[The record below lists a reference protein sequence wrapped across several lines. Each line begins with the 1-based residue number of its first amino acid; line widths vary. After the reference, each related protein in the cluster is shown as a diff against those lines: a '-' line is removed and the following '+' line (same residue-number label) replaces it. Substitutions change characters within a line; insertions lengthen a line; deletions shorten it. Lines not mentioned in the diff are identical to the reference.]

1 MNPARSLGPAVVMN
15 SWKDHWVRCASVS
28 SEFVVCAFATPRT
41 VPYNSSLFSRL
52 QQKGVFYKS
61 V

>member
-1 MNPARSLGPAVVMN
+1 MNPARSLGPALVMN

-28 SEFVVCAFATPRT
+28 SEFVVCAFASL
-41 VPYNSSLFSRL
+41 PYNGSLFSRL
-52 QQKGVFYKS
+52 QQRGVFYKS

>member
-28 SEFVVCAFATPRT
+28 SEFVVCALSCKDGP
-41 VPYNSSLFSRL
+41 L
-52 QQKGVFYKS
+52 Q
-61 V
+61 

>member
-28 SEFVVCAFATPRT
+28 SEFVVRAFATT

-52 QQKGVFYKS
+52 QQRGVFYKS

>member
-15 SWKDHWVRCASVS
+15 SWKDHWVRCVSVS
-28 SEFVVCAFATPRT
+28 SEFVVCAFTRT
-41 VPYNSSLFSRL
+41 VPYNSYLFLRL
-52 QQKGVFYKS
+52 LQRGVFYKS

>member
-28 SEFVVCAFATPRT
+28 SEFVVCAFART
-41 VPYNSSLFSRL
+41 VPYSSSLFSRL

>member
-15 SWKDHWVRCASVS
+15 SWKDHWVRCATVS
-28 SEFVVCAFATPRT
+28 SEFVVCAFARM

-52 QQKGVFYKS
+52 QQRGIFYKS

>member
-15 SWKDHWVRCASVS
+15 SWKDHWVRCVSVS
-28 SEFVVCAFATPRT
+28 SEFVVCTFTRT
-41 VPYNSSLFSRL
+41 VSYNRSLFSRL
-52 QQKGVFYKS
+52 QQRGVFYKS

>member
-28 SEFVVCAFATPRT
+28 SEFVACALQGRSPTI
-41 VPYNSSLFSRL
+41 VPSISRL
-52 QQKGVFYKS
+52 QQGGFFYKS

>member
-28 SEFVVCAFATPRT
+28 SEFVVCAVART
-41 VPYNSSLFSRL
+41 VPYNSYLFSRL
-52 QQKGVFYKS
+52 QQRGVFYKS

>member
-15 SWKDHWVRCASVS
+15 SWKDHWVRCAVL
-28 SEFVVCAFATPRT
+28 CAFART

-52 QQKGVFYKS
+52 QQRGVFYKS